1 MLNPCWKT
9 SDLLWN
15 LRWECL
21 FFILN
26 KLHHF
31 TNDSS
36 KDLHLQMSFWLYL
49 SLSFFFFFWLSL
61 VCCFNFFLI
70 YSSSHSPNQQ
80 DLKSTIQDKIFF
92 FFFFKTVLR
101 LQFVPSPTRVWLS
114 SKASANTPL
123 LVISYLS
130 LN

>member
-49 SLSFFFFFWLSL
+49 SLSFFFFFGWVWFAVLIFSWFTLHPTVPISKIWSPLS
-61 VCCFNFFLI
+61 
-70 YSSSHSPNQQ
+70 
-80 DLKSTIQDKIFF
+80 KTRFF

-101 LQFVPSPTRVWLS
+101 LQFVPSPTRVWFS